1 MQAAVVHGVNDIRIE
16 EYPDPVA
23 GPGEVVVKTNVA
35 GICATD
41 IKTLLGQGLPKDL
54 PTILGHEVVGEIHAT
69 GEGVKDLAVGD
80 RVAVYPI
87 AACGKCRYCLQGRHN
102 LCEAEF
108 GLGHGIEGGFA
119 EYVRLPKE
127 IVDIGGVV
135 KLSEDISYEDAVMAE
150 PLSCA
155 LAAAR
160 TCRLKKGYK
169 VLIIGAGPMG
179 LMHVKIAKWCGC
191 EVMITDL
198 NPTRL
203 ALAGTMGADHLIDA
217 GKGNLH
223 DEVMR
228 ITDGKGGD
236 AVIISLG
243 IPEVIEDSL
252 KLTAKGGVCNI
263 FGGPPPSEIKIDPR
277 WLHYQEITL
286 TGTFASTPADFKKCL
301 QLIGEEAIIV
311 SNLISHRFTLDSFLD
326 AVEKAKNQEMIRGVV
341 TFGSPV
347 SVAF

>member
-1 MQAAVVHGVNDIRIE
+1 MKAAVVHGVNDIRIE

-23 GPGEVVVKTNVA
+23 GPGEVIVKTQVA

-41 IKTLLGQGLPKDL
+41 IKTLLGQGIPKDL
-54 PTILGHEVVGEIHAT
+54 PTILGHEVVGEIAET
-69 GEGVKDLAVGD
+69 GEGVEDFAPGD

-87 AACGKCRYCLQGRHN
+87 AVCGKCRYCRQGRHN
-102 LCEAEF
+102 LCEDEF

-119 EYVRLPKE
+119 EYVRLPRR

-135 KLSEDISYEDAVMAE
+135 RLADDLSFEDAVFAE
-150 PLSCA
+150 PLSCT

-160 TCRLKKGYK
+160 TCGLAKGRS

-179 LMHVKIAKWCGC
+179 LMHLKMAKHHGC
-191 EVMITDL
+191 EVMIADL
-198 NPTRL
+198 LAERL
-203 ALAGTMGADHLIDA
+203 ALAGTMGADHLINSGQKDL
-217 GKGNLH
+217 K

-228 ITDGKGGD
+228 LTDGRGAD

-243 IPEVIEDSL
+243 IPQVIEDNI

-263 FGGPPPSEIKIDPR
+263 FGGPPPSEITIDPR

-286 TGTFASTPADFKKCL
+286 TGTFASTPEDFRQCL
-301 QLIGEEAIIV
+301 GFIENREIV
-311 SNLISHRFTLDSFLD
+311 VSDLLSHRFTLDTFLD
-326 AVEKAKNQEMIRGVV
+326 AVEKAKNQEMVRGIV
-341 TFGSPV
+341 TF
-347 SVAF
+347 A